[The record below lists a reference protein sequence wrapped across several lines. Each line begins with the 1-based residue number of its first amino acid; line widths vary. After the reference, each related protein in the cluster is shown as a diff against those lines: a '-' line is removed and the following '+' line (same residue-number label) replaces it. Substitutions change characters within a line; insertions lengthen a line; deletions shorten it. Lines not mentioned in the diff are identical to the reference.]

1 MILDHSITQSL
12 HNKGVP
18 PIGTLYLN
26 TQSMAKKLTKK
37 RKAVE
42 GKVDPDKLYSLSEAM
57 TLVKEVNTT
66 KFNASVDVHVRLG
79 VDPRKADQALRGTVS
94 LPHGTGKTKRVLV
107 FCMPDKVEEA
117 KAAGA
122 DYVGLEDYIQKVSEG
137 WMDIDVI
144 IATPNVMAQL
154 GKVARI
160 LGPRGLMP
168 NPKTGTVT
176 NDITN
181 AVSEVKKGKIAFRVD
196 KFGIIHASIGR
207 VSFTPEQ
214 LADNAHELV
223 STLVKMKPSSSKGI
237 YMRTVSVASTMS
249 PGIAVDPKSIKV

>member
-1 MILDHSITQSL
+1 
-12 HNKGVP
+12 
-18 PIGTLYLN
+18 
-26 TQSMAKKLTKK
+26 MAKKLTKK

-42 GKVDPDKLYSLSEAM
+42 GKVDPDKLYALNEAM

-107 FCMPDKVEEA
+107 FCTPDRADEA

-122 DYVGLEDYIQKVSEG
+122 DHVGLDDYIQKVSEG

-154 GKVARI
+154 GKVARV

-176 NDITN
+176 TDIAN

-214 LADNAHELV
+214 LAENAHELV
-223 STLVKMKPSSSKGI
+223 ATLVKMKPSSSKGV
-237 YMRTVSVASTMS
+237 YMKTVSVASTMS